1 MYLNKMARINDVS
14 QDLDNRLSL
23 DENANFFI
31 KDPNIP
37 ESYVIVEKSAQDK
50 ISYEPTEVG
59 NAHPTK
65 SDYFLYEE
73 SVSDIGNGIFEI
85 TSRYAKTPPT
95 WYSFEAQNIPF
106 TKFVGVTV
114 TGSGA
119 IVITE
124 SFKFAW
130 LNLQGI
136 EDVRNFNEN
145 VYAST
150 EQKQGSVNCVVRVKH
165 EYQTATLEAIK
176 NGSLAPFSIQT
187 ASYIPNDDNG
197 EIGNIDEDMTFTF
210 TPSDPSDPIK
220 YEAGKYAGNI
230 YYNKTYE
237 IVSQF
242 IV

>member
-1 MYLNKMARINDVS
+1 MPRTDDMPSAQPLTGRVL
-14 QDLDNRLSL
+14 LD
-23 DENANFFI
+23 DEANFFI

-37 ESYVIVEKSAQDK
+37 ESYVLVEKSAQNKGDYTPLK
-50 ISYEPTEVG
+50 IGT
-59 NAHPTK
+59 AHSTQT
-65 SDYFLYEE
+65 DYYLYEE

-119 IVITE
+119 VVITQN
-124 SFKFAW
+124 FKFAW

-176 NGSLAPFSIQT
+176 DGSLAPFSIQT
-187 ASYIPNDDNG
+187 ASYIANDDNG
-197 EIGNIDEDMTFTF
+197 AVGNIDEDMTFTF
-210 TPSDPSDPIK
+210 TPQSPSDPIK
-220 YEAGKYAGNI
+220 YEAGKYVGNI

-237 IVSQF
+237 IVSTF

>member
-1 MYLNKMARINDVS
+1 MSEFTLID
-14 QDLDNRLSL
+14 DLPGGRDNRISL

-31 KDPNIP
+31 KDTNIP
-37 ESYVIVEKSAQDK
+37 GSYAIVETSAQSK
-50 ISYEPTEVG
+50 GSYKPTEIG
-59 NAHPTK
+59 TAHPKQTK
-65 SDYFLYEE
+65 YFLYEE
-73 SVSDIGNGIFEI
+73 SVTDIGGGLFKIQ
-85 TSRYAKTPPT
+85 SKYAIVPPT

-119 IVITE
+119 IIITQ

-136 EDVRNFNEN
+136 EDVRNFDEN

-150 EQKQGSVNCVVRVKH
+150 EQKNGSVNCVVRVKN
-165 EYQTATLEAIK
+165 EYKDSPIAEIQGGTLTPFTIATAGYEPNDQ
-176 NGSLAPFSIQT
+176 NGS
-187 ASYIPNDDNG
+187 
-197 EIGNIDEDMTFTF
+197 EGNIDEDMTFEF
-210 TPSDPSDPIK
+210 SVGTPSLPIK
-220 YEAGKYAGNI
+220 YEAGKYVGNI
-230 YYNKTYE
+230 YYNKTFE

>member
-1 MYLNKMARINDVS
+1 MPRIDDMPSSRPLAGRVL
-14 QDLDNRLSL
+14 LD
-23 DENANFFI
+23 DEANFFI

-37 ESYVIVEKSAQDK
+37 ESYVVVEKSAQNKGDYTPLE
-50 ISYEPTEVG
+50 IGT
-59 NAHPTK
+59 AHPTQNN
-65 SDYFLYEE
+65 YFLYEE
-73 SVSDIGNGIFEI
+73 SVLDIGNGIFEI

-119 IVITE
+119 VAIVQ

-136 EDVRNFNEN
+136 EEVRNFNEN
-145 VYAST
+145 AYAST

-176 NGSLAPFSIQT
+176 DGSLAPFSIQN
-187 ASYIPNDDNG
+187 ASYIANDDNG
-197 EIGNIDEDMTFTF
+197 TIGNIDDNMTFTF
-210 TPSDPSDPIK
+210 TPSEPSDPIK
-220 YEAGKYAGNI
+220 YEAGKYVGNI

>member
-1 MYLNKMARINDVS
+1 MPRIDDMPAGQPLTGRVL
-14 QDLDNRLSL
+14 LD
-23 DENANFFI
+23 DEANFFI

-37 ESYVIVEKSAQDK
+37 ESYVLVEKSAQNK
-50 ISYEPTEVG
+50 GSYAPLPIGT
-59 NAHPTK
+59 AHSTQNT
-65 SDYFLYEE
+65 YFLYEE

-119 IVITE
+119 VVITQP
-124 SFKFAW
+124 FKFAW

-165 EYQTATLEAIK
+165 EYKEATLDAIK
-176 NGSLAPFSIQT
+176 DGSLAPFTIQT
-187 ASYIPNDDNG
+187 ASYIANDSNG
-197 EIGNIDEDMTFTF
+197 TIGNIDEDMTFTF
-210 TPSDPSDPIK
+210 TPSDPSGPIK
-220 YEAGKYAGNI
+220 YEAGKYVGNI

-237 IVSQF
+237 IVSTF